1 MSVGQIL
8 REAKQLVQRD
18 HTAVQLAVD
27 ERGQKVRNPLAP
39 TAVAWSTVGALIKVS
54 PRRPE
59 IVAEGKSP
67 GSSDDANRAYD
78 LLEEVAVS
86 QGFAHIGEVDD
97 AGHGAVQRLF
107 DRAMQLA
114 PEPPRHKR
122 SAGTGSKPRGQ
133 EAV

>member
-1 MSVGQIL
+1 VSVGQIL
-8 REAKQLVQRD
+8 REAKQVVARE

-27 ERGQKVRNPLAP
+27 AHGRKVRNPLHP
-39 TAVAWSTVGALIKVS
+39 TAVAWSTVGALVKVA

-59 IVAEGKSP
+59 VVAEGKSP

-86 QGFAHIGEVDD
+86 QGFANTVEVDQ
-97 AGHGAVQRLF
+97 AGHGAVLRLF

-114 PEPPRHKR
+114 PDEPRHKR
-122 SAGTGSKPRGQ
+122 AAGTGSTPRGT
-133 EAV
+133 APV